1 MGKDAGCEGLLET
14 EEKIKWS
21 GGGSCVIPKND
32 CRGKRN
38 MINMSMSNA
47 VIIIFISLK
56 FRMLQI
62 RKQRN
67 KMQCLFVFLVIY
79 F

>member
-38 MINMSMSNA
+38 MINISMSNA

-56 FRMLQI
+56 FRMFRI
-62 RKQRN
+62 RKT
-67 KMQCLFVFLVIY
+67 KKKLAVLFFCGIY

>member
-32 CRGKRN
+32 CPAKRN

-47 VIIIFISLK
+47 QTIIFICLK
-56 FRMLQI
+56 LPTLRM
-62 RKQRN
+62 RKY
-67 KMQCLFVFLVIY
+67 FLKIS
-79 F
+79 